1 MVPITRKIALVV
13 LTALVVTACSDGAT
27 TPSPDAAETAAP
39 GGRAEATAD
48 WYKSSCRT
56 SHRRANLI
64 ARGYFPGRSPDVT
77 MTPIAPNLF
86 GTRAGTT
93 HSGPWQYLQQVPI
106 LWYGPGIVRNLGL
119 TNAQREVT
127 VADIAPTI
135 AQLLGMPF
143 PEDRPGRPI
152 TEVLPDTIKK
162 PKLVVVVVIDG
173 GGWNVLN
180 RWPKTWPYLKSLMQR
195 GTSFKNSVVGSSP
208 SVTPAIHANIG
219 TGAFPNQHG
228 VVDIW
233 LRRGDVAKDSYPD
246 LNPRNLRIPTLAELY
261 DMSLD
266 NNPKIAMVAAE
277 GWHLGMIGR
286 GSQLEGGDKDI
297 AVLEGENVEPT
308 TNREYYSL
316 PSYMS
321 SVPGLNEDV
330 RRVDAG
336 DGKVDNLWMGH
347 NVLVNREDQTRS
359 PVQAL
364 YQTRM
369 LKKLI
374 SRENFGR
381 DNTTDLLY
389 TNYKQVDIIGHS
401 YNMVRPEMKNM
412 LTWQDRTLKDFVG
425 FLNDE
430 VGRGEWVMALTADHG
445 QGPDPSTTGGF
456 LIDVLDL
463 KSYVAKQM
471 GLSEKTLFHRWRPT
485 GYWLNADLTRK
496 DRKAGLISDYI
507 MGYRAVDAAETPDYY
522 KGGPRDPIF
531 ESAFP
536 MARADDVVECTS
548 GN

>member
-1 MVPITRKIALVV
+1 MLA
-13 LTALVVTACSDGAT
+13 ACSDGGVST
-27 TPSPDAAETAAP
+27 NGGTAETQPTA
-39 GGRAEATAD
+39 RAEPTAD
-48 WYKSSCRT
+48 WYASSCRS
-56 SHRRANLI
+56 SHRRAELI
-64 ARGYFPGRSPDVT
+64 SRGYYPGRSPDVT
-77 MTPIAPNLF
+77 MTPKEPNLF

-93 HSGPWQYLQQVPI
+93 HSGPWNYLQKVPI
-106 LWYGPGIVRNLGL
+106 LWYGPGVVSNLGL
-119 TNAQREVT
+119 TSADREIT

-135 AQLLGMPF
+135 ARMLDTPF

-152 TEVLPDTIKK
+152 EEVLPETIVK

-180 RWPKTWPYLKSLMQR
+180 RWPNSWPYLESLMER
-195 GTSFKNSVVGSSP
+195 GTAFKNSVVGSSP

-233 LRRGDVAKDSYPD
+233 LRRGDEAKDAYPD
-246 LNPRNLRIPTLAELY
+246 LNPRNLRLPTLAELY

-266 NNPKIAMVAAE
+266 NKPKVAMLAAE

-308 TNREYYSL
+308 TNRDYYSL
-316 PSYMS
+316 PSYLS
-321 SVPGLNEDV
+321 SVSGLSEDV
-330 RRVDAG
+330 RDVDAG
-336 DGKVDNLWMGH
+336 DGKIDNLWMGH
-347 NVLVNREDQTRS
+347 NVLADREDHTRS
-359 PVQAL
+359 PVQTL

-374 SRENFGR
+374 SRGDFGN
-381 DNTTDLLY
+381 DDVTDLLF

-401 YNMVRPEMKNM
+401 YNMVRREMKSM
-412 LTWQDRTLKDFVG
+412 LEWQDRTLKDFVR

-463 KSYVAKQM
+463 KSYVADQM
-471 GLSEKTLFHRWRPT
+471 GMKEGDLFHRWRPT
-485 GYWLNADLTRK
+485 GYWLEADLPRQDK
-496 DRKAGLISDYI
+496 KAGLISDYV
-507 MGYRAVDAAETPDYY
+507 MGYRAVDAAEVPDYY
-522 KGGPRDPIF
+522 EGGPREPIF

-536 MARADDVVECTS
+536 MARADDVVECTAD
-548 GN
+548 